1 MENININK
9 NIAIK
14 LSNLNKSYS
23 KKQVLFDINLDIYEG
38 ELFGFIGKNGV
49 GKSTTIEC
57 ILGSKLFDTG
67 EILVEGINIKEK
79 PIEVKKMIGYVA
91 SEPTCYEDMT
101 GAKYL
106 EFVASIYQ
114 ISPQIFVKNLDFL
127 VRKFE
132 FKEEDLYRQIS
143 EYSHGMKQ
151 KVCLMASLIHNPK
164 IWILDEPTVGLDA
177 MSANE
182 LSLLMKDYV
191 KHGNTVF
198 VASHNIDLIA
208 KLCDRVAIIKDGKI
222 YNIFDLKREPSLR
235 NRIQNIFLRLYQE
248 KDKDDRSI
256 SS

>member
-1 MENININK
+1 MP

-14 LSNLNKSYS
+14 LTNLNKSYG
-23 KKQVLFDINLDIYEG
+23 KKKVLYDINLEIYQG

-49 GKSTTIEC
+49 GKSTTIDC
-57 ILGSKLFDTG
+57 ILGSKLFDSG
-67 EILVEGINIKEK
+67 EILVNNLNIKEK
-79 PIEVKKMIGYVA
+79 PIKVKKMIGYVA

-106 EFVASIYQ
+106 QFVASIYE
-114 ISPQIFVKNLDFL
+114 ISPQIFVKNLDYL
-127 VRKFE
+127 LKRFE
-132 FKEEDLYRQIS
+132 FKEEDLYRQIK

-151 KVCLMASLIHNPK
+151 KICLIASLIHNPK

-191 KHGNTVF
+191 KHGNTCF
-198 VASHNIDLIA
+198 VASHNIDLIS

-222 YNIFDLKREPSLR
+222 YQIFDLKHEPSLR
-235 NRIQNIFLRLYQE
+235 NKIQNIFLRLYQE
-248 KDKDDRSI
+248 KETK
-256 SS
+256 

>member
-1 MENININK
+1 MEK
-9 NIAIK
+9 KLAIK

-127 VRKFE
+127 VKKFE
-132 FKEEDLYRQIS
+132 FKEEDLYRKIN

-164 IWILDEPTVGLDA
+164 VWILDEPTVGLDI
-177 MSANE
+177 MVYE
-182 LSLLMKDYV
+182 VLLRMIKEFAV
-191 KHGNTVF
+191 HGRTVF
-198 VASHNIDLIA
+198 ITSHNIELVS
-208 KLCDRVAIIKDGKI
+208 KVCDRVAIINDGKI
-222 YNIFDLKREPSLR
+222 ETLLDFKKEPLKRRDLSK
-235 NRIQNIFLRLYQE
+235 IFFKIYGE
-248 KDKDDRSI
+248 EE
-256 SS
+256 